1 MTSASQLHLSFP
13 CYIPN
18 SQEQPNVGHKGFRI
32 LPSSE
37 NAKLKGSSP
46 SPPTQGSRA
55 EAQEEQKVSRGLCRR
70 VWLKHL
76 EFSPHLFLMR
86 LPDTH
91 NPLWGWGGG
100 EAGGRGIH
108 FTNSFFLNSQNVFI
122 YKAEQISHYLNVN
135 PTVGISYD

>member
-13 CYIPN
+13 YYVPN

-32 LPSSE
+32 LPSSK

-76 EFSPHLFLMR
+76 EFFPRLFLMR

-91 NPLWGWGGG
+91 NPLWGWGWG

-108 FTNSFFLNSQNVFI
+108 FTNSFFLVKNVFI

-135 PTVGISYD
+135 PTVDISYD

>member
-13 CYIPN
+13 CYVPN

-32 LPSSE
+32 LPSSK

-76 EFSPHLFLMR
+76 EFFPRLFLMR

-91 NPLWGWGGG
+91 NPLWGWGA
-100 EAGGRGIH
+100 AGGRGIH
-108 FTNSFFLNSQNVFI
+108 FTNSFFLVKNVFI

-135 PTVGISYD
+135 PTVDISYD